1 MLFLRLKPLS
11 LAVSFYRLSHSSPL
25 FLYLSCILLTF
36 SLCSPILLIQA
47 PARAEYA
54 RKESF
59 MFRNDHLI
67 EKTVEITV
75 AKLSNTST
83 PTNESNGK
91 NVAEFMQEIYDKL
104 VELNKED

>member
-1 MLFLRLKPLS
+1 MDTSYPSPLS
-11 LAVSFYRLSHSSPL
+11 
-25 FLYLSCILLTF
+25 ILTF
-36 SLCSPILLIQA
+36 LLVPPVLLLQA